1 MALRVLV
8 TGANRGLGLE
18 FTRQAL
24 ARGDRV
30 IAACRHPGRATE
42 LTTLAGQ
49 HPGHVHVLPLDVSR
63 PTAITELGRET
74 AMLFPGLDLLVNNA
88 GVLVPGERFGS
99 VSADDLES
107 SFRSNAVGPV
117 LLTQMLAPLLAKG
130 TRPKV
135 ANVSSVM
142 GAIAHVREFRSPSYA
157 MSKAALNMATALLAR
172 ALAPSHVSVIALHP
186 GWART
191 DMGGAQAEVDP
202 RDAVAGML
210 RVIDT
215 LAPADSGSF
224 RDWQGKTL
232 PW

>member
-1 MALRVLV
+1 MARVLV

-18 FTRQAL
+18 FTRQLL

-30 IAACRHPGRATE
+30 IAACRHPGRATD
-42 LTTLAGQ
+42 LTAQ
-49 HPGHVHVLPLDVSR
+49 AAAHPGPLHVLPLDVARAAS
-63 PTAITELGRET
+63 IQELGRET
-74 AMLFPGLDLLVNNA
+74 AMLFPGLDLLINNA

-99 VSADDLES
+99 VSADDLDS
-107 SFRSNAVGPV
+107 SFRSNAMGPL
-117 LLTQMLAPLLAKG
+117 LLTQLLAPLLGKG

-135 ANVSSVM
+135 ANLSSVM
-142 GAIAHVREFRSPSYA
+142 GSIASVREFRSPSYA

-172 ALAPSHVSVIALHP
+172 ALAPSGVSVIALHP

-191 DMGGAQAEVDP
+191 EMGGPQAEVDP

-210 RVIDT
+210 RAIDA
-215 LAPADSGSF
+215 LAPADSGAF
-224 RDWQGKTL
+224 RDWQGKPL

>member
-1 MALRVLV
+1 MAARVLV

-18 FTRQAL
+18 FARQLL

-42 LTTLAGQ
+42 LTALAGA
-49 HPGHVHVLPLDVSR
+49 HPGHLHVLPLDIAR
-63 PTAITELGRET
+63 PASIQELGRET

-99 VSADDLES
+99 VSADDLDS
-107 SFRSNAVGPV
+107 SFRSNAMGPM

-130 TRPKV
+130 AQAKV
-135 ANVSSVM
+135 ANLSSVM
-142 GAIAHVREFRSPSYA
+142 GSIQAVREFRSPSYA

-172 ALAPSHVSVIALHP
+172 ALAPSNVAVFALHP

-191 DMGGAQAEVDP
+191 DMGGPQADVEP
-202 RDAVAGML
+202 REAVAGML
-210 RVIDT
+210 GVIAA
-215 LAPADSGSF
+215 LGLRDSGAF
-224 RDWQGKTL
+224 RDWQGKPL
-232 PW
+232 SW

>member
-1 MALRVLV
+1 MARVLI

-18 FTRQAL
+18 FTRQSL

-42 LTTLAGQ
+42 LTALAGS
-49 HPGHVHVLPLDVSR
+49 HPGHLHVLPLDVAR
-63 PTAITELGRET
+63 PASVQELGRET
-74 AMLFPGLDLLVNNA
+74 AMLFPGLDLLINNA

-99 VSADDLES
+99 VSADDLDS
-107 SFRSNAVGPV
+107 SFRSNAMGPL

-130 TRPKV
+130 TRAKV
-135 ANVSSVM
+135 ANLSSVM
-142 GAIAHVREFRSPSYA
+142 GSIHAVREFRSPSYA

-172 ALAPSHVSVIALHP
+172 ALAPSGVSVIALHP

-191 DMGGAQAEVDP
+191 DMGGPQAEVDP
-202 RDAVAGML
+202 RDAVAGLL
-210 RVIDT
+210 RVIET
-215 LAPADSGSF
+215 LVPGDSGVF

-232 PW
+232 AW

>member
-1 MALRVLV
+1 MTRVLV

-18 FTRQAL
+18 FARQLL

-30 IAACRHPGRATE
+30 IAACRHPGRATD
-42 LTTLAGQ
+42 LTAMAAS
-49 HPGHVHVLPLDVSR
+49 HPGHLHVLPLDVTR
-63 PTAITELGRET
+63 TASITELGRET
-74 AMLFPGLDLLVNNA
+74 AMLFPSLDLLVNNA

-117 LLTQMLAPLLAKG
+117 LLTQMLAPLLGKG
-130 TRPKV
+130 TRAKV

-142 GAIAHVREFRSPSYA
+142 GSIQAVREFRSPSYA

-172 ALAPSHVSVIALHP
+172 ALAPAGVGVVALHP

-191 DMGGAQAEVDP
+191 DMGGPQAEVDP

-215 LAPADSGSF
+215 LSAGDSGAF
-224 RDWQGKTL
+224 RNWQGKIL